1 MQGPDIAS
9 SALIIVDM
17 QNDFL
22 HPEGGFAARARA
34 NPGRVDMEFLRGTIA
49 PAKALADAFRAAGRP
64 VIYITHSVKPDF
76 SDGQWPWWR
85 LGHQPGGN
93 RAFVAEGSWGAKVVD
108 ELAPHDGEHIVVKKG
123 FGGFSNTPLDTIL
136 RNLGVTTPVVCGV
149 TTCVCVSTTVRGGV
163 EHNYRMIL
171 AGDAVAEVDRETH
184 AAELR
189 TMARVFADVKSNA
202 EIVAMLAELT
212 PVRS

>member
-1 MQGPDIAS
+1 MATE
-9 SALIIVDM
+9 ATL
-17 QNDFL
+17 DF
-22 HPEGGFAARARA
+22 
-34 NPGRVDMEFLRGTIA
+34 
-49 PAKALADAFRAAGRP
+49 AKALYWYREAASRG
-64 VIYITHSVKPDF
+64 
-76 SDGQWPWWR
+76 
-85 LGHQPGGN
+85 
-93 RAFVAEGSWGAKVVD
+93 
-108 ELAPHDGEHIVVKKG
+108 LAPAQYRLATLYELGKGTVADMWINEHWHIAPRFG
-123 FGGFSNTPLDTIL
+123 FAYRWND
-136 RNLGVTTPVVCGV
+136 R
-149 TTCVCVSTTVRGGV
+149 TTVRGGV